1 MITGLPV
8 SDSIRAWIHCKVS
21 CLKGQR
27 DLAVYFIML
36 QLVRKLGGFL
46 ASIVLGLGL
55 IKGDEDGF
63 IIKKIIIYMSTL
75 ANPETLL
82 SLKRL

>member
-1 MITGLPV
+1 
-8 SDSIRAWIHCKVS
+8 
-21 CLKGQR
+21 
-27 DLAVYFIML
+27 ML
-36 QLVRKLGGFL
+36 QLVRKLGLFL

-55 IKGDEDGF
+55 IKGVEVIF
-63 IIKKIIIYMSTL
+63 FIKKIVINMNIL

>member
-1 MITGLPV
+1 
-8 SDSIRAWIHCKVS
+8 
-21 CLKGQR
+21 
-27 DLAVYFIML
+27 ML
-36 QLVRKLGGFL
+36 QLVGKLGLFL

-55 IKGDEDGF
+55 IKGYEDGF

-75 ANPETLL
+75 TNPETLL